1 MFLCVFLLA
10 SHNSSL
16 SCWPGRT
23 LLGTSLVSLFSS
35 SASGFFE
42 FFIVLRFPL
51 VCVDGSFSSS
61 IDPDLASRRASLRG
75 TRTPRSHYW
84 SPFRSFR
91 LQPVEEDLLF
101 IMLCLLGVVTCGC
114 ESVVDGRGGRTRLSR
129 SPFLFVWP
137 GCPSSAARA
146 SSARLRSGGVLHL
159 RGILIGA
166 ASAAPRLG
174 AFGLHFAWDGIVPS
188 ALARSG

>member
-1 MFLCVFLLA
+1 MCVLLLA

-91 LQPVEEDLLF
+91 LHPVEEDHLPLLP
-101 IMLCLLGVVTCGC
+101 LCRSSSSSCCASWESSRVDAKVLWTVAVGGRGSLVLPFSLFGLGV
-114 ESVVDGRGGRTRLSR
+114 L
-129 SPFLFVWP
+129 P
-137 GCPSSAARA
+137 
-146 SSARLRSGGVLHL
+146 VLH
-159 RGILIGA
+159 
-166 ASAAPRLG
+166 
-174 AFGLHFAWDGIVPS
+174 
-188 ALARSG
+188 ALLQLA